1 MEQEIAAVIKKL
13 LDYTT
18 GLISDPVYGYA
29 HAHGY
34 LLEVD
39 TKHRIA
45 QPGTDPQLVKAWQG
59 LESQLKACFDKYI
72 EIPESNEAYARRQ
85 EQSMADYYR
94 EHSTYHKQQDRLYS
108 SLANHISPGTAHE
121 AQEPVD
127 PVAHLQSI
135 RRTVGEI
142 LIEGKRF
149 RPWVVENLISGGAVT
164 LIGGAPKAG
173 KSTMIYS
180 ILKAMETGEPWCGL
194 AVEQAPAWVYTEEGA
209 RSLSEVLTESG
220 IDATSFHRITQVSD
234 RGTMGWDLLC
244 ESIAKDVIQHQEAW
258 AYADPN
264 DETTFPGDSDP
275 RVIIIDTLGAWADLE
290 DFNNYGATGGIF
302 KALKRLRDMTGCSV
316 VVVHHARKTQPG
328 ADTGAVASMLGSAAI
343 GANPDTLIA
352 LTHGRGE
359 YVRELTIDGRFRG
372 ALKEMTISFD
382 PETNRFLAG
391 AHGEDTNQP
400 TDKEEAVLAMFTES
414 MTLGGDPVEFTMKQL
429 MDGRPKGVGVNK
441 VREIVNALLETGHL
455 ETNGASKTSP
465 TRAYRLATVEREV
478 AETEPQA
485 LV

>member
-1 MEQEIAAVIKKL
+1 MVEAWNALNNTIDETRILYGITSNPMAEQ
-13 LDYTT
+13 
-18 GLISDPVYGYA
+18 
-29 HAHGY
+29 
-34 LLEVD
+34 
-39 TKHRIA
+39 
-45 QPGTDPQLVKAWQG
+45 
-59 LESQLKACFDKYI
+59 
-72 EIPESNEAYARRQ
+72 Q
-85 EQSMADYYR
+85 EQQRADQYENGMADY
-94 EHSTYHKQQDRLYS
+94 HTKQAEELMRQVRLHA
-108 SLANHISPGTAHE
+108 SLANHIRPGSVME
-121 AQEPVD
+121 GQEPVD

-180 ILKAMETGEPWCGL
+180 ILKAMEKGEPWCGL

-220 IDATSFHRITQVSD
+220 IDASSFHRITQVSD
-234 RGTMGWDLLC
+234 RGAMGWDLLC

-264 DETTFPGDSDP
+264 DETTIPNDSDP

-302 KALKRLRDMTGCSV
+302 KALKRLRDLTGCSV

-343 GANPDTLIA
+343 GANPDTIIA
-352 LTHGRGE
+352 LTQGRGE
-359 YVRELTIDGRFRG
+359 YVRELSIDGRFRG
-372 ALKEMTISFD
+372 ALNAMTISFD

-391 AHGEDTNQP
+391 AHGEDTNEP
-400 TDKEEAVLAMFTES
+400 TDKEEAVLGMFTES
-414 MTLGGDPVEFTMKQL
+414 MNLDGTPVEFTMKQL
-429 MDGRPKGVGVNK
+429 MDGRPKGVGINK

-465 TRAYRLATVEREV
+465 SRAYRLATGEKEV